1 MPTPLTEGVTLYEHP
16 RFEGASIVLTADVQ
30 DLDDVENGCF
40 KSGGPSSDVNWD
52 DCVSSIRVA
61 PGWTATI
68 HEDPHYRGASLIIM
82 SDVED
87 LDDLG
92 GPCGDD
98 WDDCIS
104 SLRVRR
110 Q

>member
-1 MPTPLTEGVTLYEHP
+1 MYEDP
-16 RFEGASIVLTADVQ
+16 RFKRAFIVLTADVPDVD
-30 DLDDVENGCF
+30 DLEDGCPV
-40 KSGGPSSDVNWD
+40 GWANTLNWD
-52 DCVSSIRVA
+52 HCVSSIRVA

-68 HEDPHYRGASLIIM
+68 YEHRRYGGASLTIK

-104 SLRVRR
+104 SLRVRP

>member
-1 MPTPLTEGVTLYEHP
+1 MYEHP
-16 RFEGASIVLTADVQ
+16 RFKGAFIVLTADVPDVD
-30 DLDDVENGCF
+30 DLEDGCPA
-40 KSGGPSSDVNWD
+40 GWANTLNWD
-52 DCVSSIRVA
+52 HCVSSIRVA

-68 HEDPHYRGASLIIM
+68 YEHRRYGGASLTIM